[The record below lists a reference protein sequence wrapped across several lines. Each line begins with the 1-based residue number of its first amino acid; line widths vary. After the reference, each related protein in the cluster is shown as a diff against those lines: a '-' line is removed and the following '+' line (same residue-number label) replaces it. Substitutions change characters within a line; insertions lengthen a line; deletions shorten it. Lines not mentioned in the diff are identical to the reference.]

1 MEKLQDKRVKVNFAK
16 PKVILRSSGNLNDER
31 KKRIAARTQKLNKTT
46 PVDVEELIENRVKN
60 FKDNSFVFL
69 TYAYPRSSERFGP
82 YLFLE
87 VPFSKVDKHEYFT
100 ASRHGI
106 TYWSDTENHFSQ
118 LNDWLADYGK
128 YKTLLQ
134 LSFFRN
140 FRCAKAF
147 RLWRRN
153 IQWTKYENARQT
165 LAGSLFLVMPRLAK
179 ALLYMR
185 EQYVGLVNF
194 RFFDVSVAE
203 NWHLPYF
210 VETQM
215 TTFEQVRDLL
225 INLTKKMREVLF
237 DACSN
242 TLIDRG
248 YSPQDEALSCPNKK
262 KLKDIMSFTERANK
276 RKLCALLSRF
286 LGYADHMLIN
296 LLHQILSESFWNLSN
311 VFRGFSQDPTQDK
324 TPFMTIELLLQPNTI
339 GVDPSRDI
347 AASFL
352 VQICSMVVE
361 CTRGVERFQSDPY
374 FTIFTEPV
382 IMGRKEDR
390 LCGNPPSF
398 NFIIDNDLDLSRNI
412 EFIHL
417 SINEAFDAV
426 EQYIVQF
433 DKIRE
438 NYQQA
443 LQMDRNLIR
452 DETNLNKLKAFCE
465 RYNAEMAELENIQE
479 SKRLG
484 LLQVKQATFR
494 EEIIPV
500 CQELL
505 SVLDETLPKLAMQK
519 INYVEQKGEE
529 ISTKLLIVPEE
540 TSQYIYYFNFLE
552 ICHEHVENLEKEL
565 NYAYEALKIMKIHK
579 VPFSDEDKDKYLDM
593 EELMVQIKDIMTNK
607 RSQKQELINKFD
619 LCLQT
624 DIAKI
629 FTEIEDI
636 SELVLNEWLL
646 DANSDP
652 VQVRDCLIDLSER
665 LTSCQRKA
673 QEYRKY
679 QKEFRLEV
687 TRFDKLTLVINEV
700 KLRQTLWDSVQQWKE
715 SVELWNEI
723 KFYELNVEEVE
734 AMNTKVLK
742 NCAMLDKNLPKNEI
756 IPKLKLDAEEFK
768 EKIPVLTYL
777 RNPALKTRHWI
788 KIEQI
793 LNKRITG
800 EEDIFLHTFEDVNA
814 FEEENANELMEV
826 ANMASA
832 EAGLETLLS
841 KVENAWK
848 ELELTVVS
856 HRDARDVFILAGI
869 DDIQTVLDESSINV
883 STIAAS
889 RHVGPIKPK
898 VEDWARQLDL
908 FSRTLDEW
916 MLCQQ
921 SWIYLEAIFSAPDI
935 QRQLPHE
942 TQMFLQVDKSWKD
955 LMRRTQKS
963 PMALSAVTA
972 EGVLEQLQISNV
984 LLEKVTRCLEAYLE
998 VKRMAFPRFYFLSN
1012 DELLE
1017 ILAQTKN
1024 PHAVQPHLRKCFDAI
1039 ARIEFGKKKNENGE
1053 SIMTNDIIAMISPEG
1068 ERLTFGVGLK
1078 ARGAVED
1085 WLSKVEEAMFLAV
1098 KRYMRLGYRCYPTK
1112 DRSFWM
1118 QEHPNQIVLTVSQQ
1132 QWCADVHAVFGGK
1145 KNITKKMKEY
1155 RDKLMKNLSI
1165 LASIARTNISKLVRK
1180 VLCALITIDV
1190 HAMDSICQLVDKK
1203 ITSATDFE
1211 WLKMLRY
1218 YWIAENDTVETKM
1231 ASANLPYFYEY
1242 LGAGGVLVITPLT
1255 DRCYLCL
1262 MGALQMDLGGAPAGP
1277 AGTGKTET
1285 TKDLAKALAIQC
1297 VVFNCSD
1304 GLDYKMMGRFFTGL
1318 AQSGAWCCFDEF
1330 NRIDIEVLSV
1340 IAQQLIT
1347 IRNAKAMKMKRFL
1360 FEGREILLKPSCAAF
1375 ITMNPGYAGRTE
1387 LPDNLKAL
1395 FRPISMMVPD
1405 YALIAEVILYSEG
1418 FEASKVLAKKMVQ
1431 MYKLCSEQL
1440 SQQDHYDF
1448 GMRAVK
1454 SVLVMAGALKRA
1466 SPNQSEDI
1474 TLICALRDSN
1484 LPKFLANDAILF
1496 KGILGDLFPGVELP
1510 EPERGNLQTAIETC
1524 LRQNNLQTVPE
1535 LVLKTLQL
1543 YETMVVRWGVMLV
1556 GPTGSGKTSVL
1567 HTLACALEK
1576 LYQDMVEGP
1585 YYRPVNIQTLNPKA
1599 ISLDELYGFV
1609 NLATMEWK
1617 DGLLGLAIRAA
1628 VNVLEEEHQWI
1639 VCDGP
1644 VDAVWIENLNT
1655 VLDDNKML
1663 CLANSERIKL
1673 TSWVH
1678 MVFEVQ
1684 DLAQA
1689 SPATVSRC
1697 GMVYLDPLHLG
1708 WSPLIASWLESVEEQ
1723 YLDLD
1728 LKEHIELLFKQYYDD
1743 MIKYINRKCRW
1754 SIHQV
1759 NISKLTM
1766 MTRLMVLLLKS
1777 SQSINLMERG
1787 DAKSYICKL
1796 FTWCILW
1803 SFGGN
1808 LLDESKVGF
1817 EKFMRSIF
1825 SESDTALLPEGSLWD
1840 YRINT
1845 AAKNWEKWA
1854 AIHPQFDYN
1863 PNIAYF
1869 DLLVP
1874 TLDTTKYGYVAEML
1888 FRDQYPVLFTGDTGV
1903 GKSVLARDIL
1913 KKLMKENVI
1922 PIFVNFS
1929 AQSESIRT
1937 QEIIE
1942 SRLERRKK
1950 TLLGA
1955 PINKKIIIFVDDV
1968 NMPKLDVYGSQ
1979 PPIELLRQFLDFQ
1992 GVYDRDKMYW
2002 KSIVDV
2008 TLGAACAPPGGG
2020 RNTLTPRFIRHFAL
2034 LSLPTPNSD
2043 TLKTIFK
2050 AILTGFLADFSMA
2063 IRPLAD
2069 PIIEAAVAVYERISE
2084 ELLPTPKKSHYVFNL
2099 RDLSK
2104 CIQGVLQA
2112 DASSYVN
2119 PIQMLRLF
2127 YHESSRIFYDR
2138 LVCQEDKSYFKQL
2151 LQDCCEKYFET
2162 TVVHQDETVLF
2173 GDFMIFG
2180 QPSEDRVYEEI
2191 KDSKKLKNI
2200 LVDYLEDYN
2209 SMGSKEMNL
2218 VFFTDA
2224 IEHIV
2229 RLARLLR
2236 SERSNGL
2243 LVGVSGMGKQSLS
2256 RLAAHINGYQCNQI
2270 ALRRG
2275 YDHAC
2280 FHEDLR
2286 KIYWVAGILN
2296 KPIVFLITD
2305 TQIVR
2310 EEFME
2315 DINNIL
2321 NSGEVPNLFE
2331 ADEYEKI
2338 ILNAR
2343 QACIE
2348 SGYADTTRDGIFE
2361 FFIKRVRAN
2370 LHVVLCMS
2378 PVGDTFRRRCRMF
2391 PSLVNCCTID
2401 WFVKWPAEA
2410 LLSVAMGSLKEVAE
2424 NDVQCKHLAQTCV
2437 LMHESVESISE
2448 RFYREMRRHYYT
2460 TPSSYLQLLNQY
2472 RVLVN
2477 KRIEIIL
2484 QKKDRIANGLSK
2496 ILETNLVVAEMGEE
2510 LKQFVPI
2517 LEEKSRNMKDL
2528 LTKLDKDNVIAEGV
2542 KRSVG
2547 KDEAEAKV
2555 KAAETQEIADEA
2567 AKDLEIVMPTLQ
2579 AAQDALKALNKNDIN
2594 ELRVFQ
2600 KPPKLVQ
2607 FVMEAVLIL
2616 LGAKTDWNSA
2626 KVVMAD
2632 VNFLKKLEDYDK
2644 EHISDAMLKKL
2655 KTYVEHKDFQPATIE
2670 KVSKVAKSMCLWV
2683 IAVERFA
2690 KVYRVVEPKILR
2702 QKAAEDEL
2710 NQVMKLLKSKQN
2722 ELAEIEAKILILM
2735 SNLDEKK
2742 REMKVLQDHNDLT
2755 AARLNRAGRL
2765 TSALAD
2771 EEIRW
2776 RDTVQ
2781 ELTAEQ
2787 FAVSGDVLVA
2797 SAYVAYLGAF
2807 PMSYRRELSEMWVEK
2822 CRSLNI
2828 PSSESFNLMK
2838 ILGDSFQIREWNM
2851 FGLPRDEI
2859 SIENAI
2865 ISTQGGRW
2873 PLMIDP
2879 QEQANRWVRS
2889 MEAAN
2894 ELRIIKL
2901 TDANMM
2907 RILEICI
2914 RQGTPMLIEDLQET
2928 LDPVLES
2935 VLLKRVFIQNGRLMI
2950 KLGDVDVDYDTNFR
2964 LYMTTKLANP
2974 HFLPEICIQV
2984 SLVNFQV
2991 SRSGLEDQ
2999 LLADI
3004 IKIELPE
3011 MEKQRSDLIVRINA
3025 DKQQLLLLEDKV
3037 LKLLYSSKGNILD
3050 DEELVDALNESKET
3064 SIIIADRLIE
3074 TEKTE
3079 MAIAATREKYRVLA
3093 SRGAVLY
3100 FVVSSLA
3107 EIDPMYQFSLRYFSH
3122 VYCSVIAKP
3131 HAKMELP
3138 ERLATLQEDVTFT
3151 VFSNISRGLLEKHKL
3166 IYGFL
3171 LAVAICKECDEI
3183 NDDQLNFI
3191 LKGPSSRN
3199 FSLEDKPAYATDN
3212 QWYSCRF
3219 LEEHFPCFAKLS
3231 ASLRESIDVEIQDYK
3246 EDLSPAPKPVGSSK
3260 SWNQLLSASEKLM
3273 LIAALKEESL
3283 VIGVTEFIRLK
3294 LGKQFT
3300 EPPKNTTLPSLY
3312 EDISATTPLVFVL
3325 SPGSDPMTAL
3335 IKFAQDK
3342 EYAEKLH
3349 SISLGQGQG
3358 PAAEALIKSGTKHG
3372 HWIFLQN
3379 CHLATSWMESME
3391 KIVNNIAMGVESTH
3405 EGFRLFLSSMPVKTF
3420 PISVL
3425 QNSVKVTNEPPKG
3438 LRANLVRSL
3447 NDLDV
3452 GSFEFH
3458 VLGQQWR
3465 SMIFGLCMFHGII
3478 LERRK
3483 FGPLGWNIS
3492 YEFNESDRACAL
3504 KTLDIYCDRES
3515 PGAIPWDALE
3525 YINGEITYG
3534 GRVTDSW
3541 DQRCLRSIL
3550 KLFSSEAVLS
3560 ADYQYS
3566 ESGRYYCPQSRSL
3579 EDYKGYAN
3587 TLSIHDPPEVFGM
3600 HENANIIFNR
3610 NETRFFVDTLLNS
3623 MSGGDAMGEAALAA
3637 MDKLCLDKIQSIRA
3651 AIVRNID
3658 SDNPYP
3664 DLMKRDSRN
3673 RIPSLTTVLL
3683 QEIDRFDK
3691 LLAVIHSNLN
3701 DLEKAIQGFVVMS
3714 ESLETIYRAFINNQV
3729 PQLWHSKGF
3738 LSTKSLGSWIFDFQQ
3753 RIEYVQSWFNDG
3765 LPISSWLCGLFFPQS
3780 FLTGTLQT
3788 YSRKNNIPIDTLR
3801 FDFDIMNCTLN
3812 QQVIYERR
3820 IRGQKSNSLFED
3832 LKVPD
3837 YGILIHGLFIEAG
3850 RWDLREGGLC
3860 DPKVG
3865 ELISRLPVVWLKPCV
3880 ELEQGRR
3887 YEAPL
3892 YKTSVRAG
3900 VLSTTGH
3907 STNFVLSVLLD
3918 TRKPQ
3923 DYWILRGTALVTLIT
3938 D

>member
-1 MEKLQDKRVKVNFAK
+1 MKSSTIKPKTTFKAPSKVNEA
-16 PKVILRSSGNLNDER
+16 R
-31 KKRIAARTQKLNKTT
+31 KKRISARTQKLPKPSPINI
-46 PVDVEELIENRVKN
+46 EELIEKRIRKL
-60 FKDNSFVFL
+60 KDNSFLFL
-69 TYAYPRSSERFGP
+69 TYAFPRCSERFGP

-87 VPFSKVDKHEYFT
+87 VPFSKVDKHEYYT
-100 ASRHGI
+100 VSRHGI

-118 LNDWLADYGK
+118 LNEWLGDYEK
-128 YKTLLQ
+128 YKKLTKLN
-134 LSFFRN
+134 FFGNYR
-140 FRCAKAF
+140 FAKAF
-147 RLWRRN
+147 CQWRQNVKRA
-153 IQWTKYENARQT
+153 KYETAKQM
-165 LAGSLFLVMPRLAK
+165 LAASLFLAMPRLAK

-185 EQYVGLVNF
+185 EQYEQLIHF
-194 RFFDVSVAE
+194 RYFDVSVCE

-210 VETQM
+210 VETQL
-215 TTFEQVRDLL
+215 TTYEQVRDLL
-225 INLTKKMREVLF
+225 FNLNKKMREVLY
-237 DACSN
+237 DACTN
-242 TLIDRG
+242 TLTDRG
-248 YSPQDEALSCPNKK
+248 FSPNDEALNCTNKK

-276 RKLCALLSRF
+276 RKLCALLARF
-286 LGYADHMLIN
+286 LGYADHMIIN
-296 LLHQILSESFWNLSN
+296 LLHQILSESFRNLSN
-311 VFRGFSQDPTQDK
+311 VFKGYDSTELGGK
-324 TPFMTIELLLQPNTI
+324 APFMTIELILKPTTI
-339 GVDPSRDI
+339 AVDPSREI
-347 AASFL
+347 AVSL
-352 VQICSMVVE
+352 LDKICSMVVE
-361 CTRGVERFQSDPY
+361 STRCIKRFQSDEY
-374 FTIFTEPV
+374 FTIFTEPI
-382 IMGRKEDR
+382 IMGRQEDR

-398 NFIIDNDLDLSRNI
+398 NFIMDNDIELLNNI
-412 EFIHL
+412 KSINNH
-417 SINEAFDAV
+417 INEAYD
-426 EQYIVQF
+426 IVDKYTAKF
-433 DKIRE
+433 DKIRD
-438 NYQQA
+438 NYHQA
-443 LQMDRNLIR
+443 IAMDRNLIR
-452 DETNLNKLKAFCE
+452 NESDLGTLAKFCE
-465 RYNAEMAELENIQE
+465 RYNSEMAELENIQE
-479 SKRLG
+479 SERLG
-484 LLQVKQATFR
+484 LVQVKQLTFR
-494 EEIIPV
+494 EEILPV

-505 SVLDETLPKLAMQK
+505 SVLDETLPRLAMEK
-519 INYVEQKGEE
+519 INYVNQKGEE
-529 ISTKLLIVPEE
+529 ISTKLMIVPEE
-540 TSQYIYYFNFLE
+540 TNQYIYYFNFLE
-552 ICHEHVENLEKEL
+552 ICHEQVESLEKEL
-565 NYAYEALKIMKIHK
+565 NYAYEALKIMKAYRI
-579 VPFSDEDKDKYLDM
+579 PFRDEDKDKYLDM
-593 EELMVQIKDIMTNK
+593 EELMVQIKDIMDTK
-607 RSQKQELINKFD
+607 RTLKRDMINKFD

-629 FTEIEDI
+629 FLEVEEI
-636 SELVLNEWLL
+636 SEHVLQEWLL
-646 DANSDP
+646 DVNSDP
-652 VQVRDCLIDLSER
+652 AQIRDCLIDLSER
-665 LTSCQRKA
+665 LSSCQRKA

-687 TRFDKLTLVINEV
+687 TRFDKLDIVMNEV
-700 KLRQTLWDSVQQWKE
+700 KLRQTLWDGVQQWKD
-715 SVELWNEI
+715 SLELWSEI
-723 KFYELNVEEVE
+723 RFYDLNVEEVE
-734 AMNTKVLK
+734 ALNNKILK
-742 NCAMLDKNLPKNEI
+742 NCAMLDKNLPKNDI
-756 IPKLKLDAEEFK
+756 IPKLRLEAEIFK

-777 RNPALKTRHWI
+777 RNPALKNRHWI

-793 LNKRITG
+793 LNKRLAG
-800 EEDIFLHTFEDVNA
+800 EEEIYLHTFEDANA
-814 FEEENANELMEV
+814 FEEDIANELMEV
-826 ANMASA
+826 SNMASA
-832 EAGLETLLS
+832 ESGLETLLN

-848 ELELTVVS
+848 ELELTVVN
-856 HRDARDVFILAGI
+856 HRDARDVFILAGT
-869 DDIQTVLDESSINV
+869 DEIQTVLDESSINI

-889 RHVGPIKPK
+889 RHVGPIKSK
-898 VEDWARQLDL
+898 VDDWAKQLDL

-916 MLCQQ
+916 LVCQQ

-963 PMALSAVTA
+963 PMALSAMTA
-972 EGVLEQLQISNV
+972 EGVLEQLQINNV

-1039 ARIEFGKKKNENGE
+1039 ARIEFGKKKTDSGE
-1053 SIMTNDIIAMISPEG
+1053 SLMTNDIIAMVSPEG
-1068 ERLTFGVGLK
+1068 ERLTFGIGLK

-1112 DRSFWM
+1112 DRSYWM

-1132 QWCADVHAVFGGK
+1132 QWCADVHEILDGK
-1145 KNITKKMKEY
+1145 GKITKKLLAF
-1155 RDKLMKNLSI
+1155 RDKLVKNLAI

-1190 HAMDSICQLVDKK
+1190 HAMDTVSLMVEKK
-1203 ITSATDFE
+1203 VTKSSDFE

-1218 YWIAENDTVETKM
+1218 YWMSETDTVETKM
-1231 ASANLPYFYEY
+1231 ASSNQPYFYEY

-1347 IRNAKAMKMKRFL
+1347 IRNAKAMKMKRFM
-1360 FEGREILLKPSCAAF
+1360 FEGREIKLKPSCAAF

-1466 SPNQSEDI
+1466 SPDQPEDI

-1484 LPKFLANDAILF
+1484 LPKFLANDAVLF
-1496 KGILGDLFPGVELP
+1496 TGILGDLFPGIDLP
-1510 EPERGNLQTAIETC
+1510 EPERGSLQAAIEIC
-1524 LRQNNLQTVPE
+1524 MEQNNLQTVPE
-1535 LVLKTLQL
+1535 LILKTLQL

-1556 GPTGSGKTSVL
+1556 GPTGSGKTTVL

-1576 LYQDMVEGP
+1576 LYNDIVEGP

-1599 ISLDELYGFV
+1599 ISMDELYGFV

-1628 VNVLEEEHQWI
+1628 VNVLEEEHQWV

-1697 GMVYLDPLHLG
+1697 GMVYLDPMHLG
-1708 WSPLIASWLESVEEQ
+1708 WDPLITSWLNTVEEF
-1723 YLDLD
+1723 YLDQD
-1728 LKEHIELLFKQYYDD
+1728 LKEHIHLLFSRYYDG

-1759 NISKLTM
+1759 NVSKLSM
-1766 MTRLMVLLLKS
+1766 MTKLLLVLLK
-1777 SQSINLMERG
+1777 QTQGINLMERG
-1787 DAKSYICKL
+1787 DAKNYVCKL
-1796 FTWCILW
+1796 FTWCALW
-1803 SFGGN
+1803 AFAGN

-1817 EKFMRSIF
+1817 EKFLRSLLE
-1825 SESDTALLPEGSLWD
+1825 ESDVALLPEGSLWD
-1840 YRINT
+1840 YRINPMI
-1845 AAKNWEKWA
+1845 KSWENWLS
-1854 AIHPQFDYN
+1854 IHPQFDYN
-1863 PNIAYF
+1863 PNVAYF
-1869 DLLVP
+1869 DMLVP
-1874 TLDTTKYGYVAEML
+1874 TLDTTKYGFIAEML
-1888 FRDQYPVLFTGDTGV
+1888 FREQYPVLFTGDTGV

-1913 KKLMKENVI
+1913 NKLMKENVI

-1929 AQSESIRT
+1929 AQSESART

-1955 PINKKIIIFVDDV
+1955 PINKKIIIFIDDV
-1968 NMPKLDVYGSQ
+1968 NMPKLDMYGSQ
-1979 PPIELLRQFLDFQ
+1979 PPIELLRQFLDFH
-1992 GVYDRDKMYW
+1992 GVYDRDKLFW
-2002 KSIVDV
+2002 KDIVDV

-2020 RNTLTPRFIRHFAL
+2020 RNILTPRFIRHFAL
-2034 LSLPTPNSD
+2034 LSFPTPNSD

-2050 AILTGFLADFSMA
+2050 AILVGFLSDFSMA
-2063 IRPLAD
+2063 IRPLAE

-2104 CIQGVLQA
+2104 CVQGILQA
-2112 DASSYVN
+2112 DSSSYVN

-2127 YHESSRIFYDR
+2127 YHESMRIFYDR
-2138 LVCQEDKSYFKQL
+2138 LICEEDKSYFKQL
-2151 LQDCCEKYFET
+2151 LQDCCEKFFET
-2162 TVVHQDETVLF
+2162 TVVQQEENVFF

-2180 QPSEDRVYEEI
+2180 QATEDRVYEEI
-2191 KDSKKLKNI
+2191 KDSKKMKNVLI
-2200 LVDYLEDYN
+2200 DYLEDYN
-2209 SMGSKEMNL
+2209 STGGKEMNL
-2218 VFFTDA
+2218 IFFGDA
-2224 IEHIV
+2224 VEHIV

-2236 SERSNGL
+2236 SERGNGL

-2275 YDHAC
+2275 YDHTC

-2286 KIYWVAGILN
+2286 KIYWIAGVLN
-2296 KPIVFLITD
+2296 KPTVFLITD
-2305 TQIVR
+2305 TQIVK

-2331 ADEYEKI
+2331 GDEYEKI

-2343 QACIE
+2343 QPCLE
-2348 SGYADTTRDGIFE
+2348 SGYPNTTRDGIFE

-2370 LHVVLCMS
+2370 LHVILCMS

-2410 LLSVAMGSLKEVAE
+2410 LLSVAVGSLKEVSE
-2424 NDVQCKHLAQTCV
+2424 NEVQCKHLAQVCV
-2437 LMHESVESISE
+2437 MIHESVEIISE
-2448 RFYREMRRHYYT
+2448 RFHREMRRHYYT

-2472 RVLVN
+2472 RVLVQ
-2477 KRIEIIL
+2477 KRIEVIQ

-2496 ILETNLVVAEMGEE
+2496 ILETNIVVAEMGEE

-2517 LEEKSRNMKDL
+2517 LEEKSRNMKEL
-2528 LTKLDKDNVIAEGV
+2528 LAKLDKDNIIAEGV
-2542 KRSVG
+2542 KRSVA
-2547 KDEAEAKV
+2547 KDEAEAKI

-2616 LGAKTDWNSA
+2616 LGSKTDWNTA

-2644 EHISDAMLKKL
+2644 EHIPDSMLKKL
-2655 KTYVEHKDFQPATIE
+2655 KTYIEHKDFQPPVVE

-2683 IAVERFA
+2683 IAVERYA
-2690 KVYRVVEPKILR
+2690 KVYRVVEPKIKR
-2702 QKAAEDEL
+2702 QKEAEDEL

-2722 ELAEIEAKILILM
+2722 ELAEIEAKILMLI

-2776 RDTVQ
+2776 RDTVE

-2787 FAVSGDVLVA
+2787 FAVPGDVLVA

-2807 PMSYRRELSEMWVEK
+2807 PIGYRRELTKYWVEE
-2822 CRSLNI
+2822 CRNLNI
-2828 PSSESFNLMK
+2828 PSSDKFNLVK
-2838 ILGDSFQIREWNM
+2838 ILGDSFQIRQWNI

-2865 ISTQGGRW
+2865 ISTEAGRW
-2873 PLMIDP
+2873 PLIIDP
-2879 QEQANRWVRS
+2879 QEQANRWIRN
-2889 MEAAN
+2889 MESHN

-2901 TDANMM
+2901 TDSNMM

-2914 RQGTPMLIEDLQET
+2914 RQGTPMLIEDIQET

-2935 VLLKRVFIQNGRLMI
+2935 VLLKRVFMQNGRPMI
-2950 KLGDVDVDYDTNFR
+2950 KLGDVDVDYDHSFR

-2984 SLVNFQV
+2984 SLVNFLV

-3004 IKIELPE
+3004 IKIELPD
-3011 MEKQRSDLIVRINA
+3011 MEKQRSDLIVRINQ
-3025 DKQQLLLLEDKV
+3025 DKQQLLMLEDKV
-3037 LKLLYSSKGNILD
+3037 LKLLYSSQGNILD

-3064 SIIIADRLIE
+3064 SMVIADRLVE

-3079 MAIAATREKYRVLA
+3079 MAIAATRENYRILA

-3107 EIDPMYQFSLRYFSH
+3107 DIDPMYQFSLRYFSH

-3131 HAKMELP
+3131 HEKMELP
-3138 ERLATLQEDVTFT
+3138 ERLTSLLDDITYT
-3151 VFSNISRGLLEKHKL
+3151 IFSNISRGLLEKHKL
-3166 IYGFL
+3166 IYAFL
-3171 LAVAICKECDEI
+3171 LAVGIGKESNEI
-3183 NDDQLNFI
+3183 TDDQLNFI
-3191 LKGPSSRN
+3191 LRGPTSRN
-3199 FSLEDKPAYATDN
+3199 YPLELKPQHVTEN
-3212 QWYSCRF
+3212 QWFSCKF
-3219 LEEHFPCFAKLS
+3219 LEETFTAFTGLTKCLH
-3231 ASLRESIDVEIQDYK
+3231 EHIEVQIQDYK
-3246 EDLSPAPKPVGSSK
+3246 ENLTSAPKSTVASK
-3260 SWNQLLSASEKLM
+3260 QWNNFLTSPEKLM
-3273 LIAALKEESL
+3273 LVAALKEESL
-3283 VIGVTEFIRLK
+3283 VIAITEFIRLK
-3294 LGKQFT
+3294 LGKHYT
-3300 EPPKNTTLPSLY
+3300 EPPKNTSLPSLY
-3312 EDISATTPLVFVL
+3312 EDISPITPLVFVL

-3342 EYAEKLH
+3342 EYSEKLF

-3358 PAAEALIKSGTKHG
+3358 PAAETLLANGTKLG
-3372 HWIFLQN
+3372 HWVFLQN

-3391 KIVNNIAMGVESTH
+3391 RIVNNIAMGLQPVH
-3405 EGFRLFLSSMPVKTF
+3405 NGFRLFLSSMPVKTF

-3425 QNSVKVTNEPPKG
+3425 QNSVKVTNEPPRG
-3438 LRANLVRSL
+3438 LRANLIRSL
-3447 NDLDV
+3447 NDLDT
-3452 GSFEFH
+3452 GSFELH
-3458 VLGQQWR
+3458 VLGQHWR

-3483 FGPLGWNIS
+3483 FGPIGWNIM
-3492 YEFNESDRACAL
+3492 YEFNESDRECAL
-3504 KTLDIYCDRES
+3504 RTLDIYCERETRA
-3515 PGAIPWDALE
+3515 PIPWDALE

-3534 GRVTDSW
+3534 GRVTDNW
-3541 DQRCLRSIL
+3541 DQRCLRSIM
-3550 KLFSSEAVLS
+3550 KIYSSESVLS
-3560 ADYQYS
+3560 IGYQYS
-3566 ESGRYYCPQSRSL
+3566 ESGHYYCPDAKTL
-3579 EDYKGYAN
+3579 DEYKDYAN
-3587 TLSIHDPPEVFGM
+3587 SLSIHDPPEMFGM

-3610 NETRFFVDTLLNS
+3610 NETRFFIDTLLNS
-3623 MSGGDAMGEAALAA
+3623 MSGGDSLSEAALAA
-3637 MDKLCLDKIQSIRA
+3637 MDKICLEKIQSIRS
-3651 AIVRNID
+3651 AIAKNIN

-3664 DLMKRDSRN
+3664 DLMKKDNKN

-3683 QEIDRFDK
+3683 QEIDRFDR
-3691 LLAVIHSNLN
+3691 LLGVMHSNLN

-3714 ESLETIYRAFINNQV
+3714 ESLEMIYRAFSNNQV
-3729 PQLWHSKGF
+3729 PQLWHTVGF
-3738 LSTKSLGSWIFDFQQ
+3738 LSTKSLGSWIFDLQQ
-3753 RIEYVQSWFNDG
+3753 RIEYIQSWIDDG
-3765 LPISSWLCGLFFPQS
+3765 LPISSWICGLFFPQS

-3788 YSRKNNIPIDTLR
+3788 YARKNDIPIDTLR
-3801 FDFDIMNCTLN
+3801 FDFEVMNCTLN

-3820 IRGQKSNSLFED
+3820 ARGQKSNSLFED
-3832 LKVPD
+3832 LKVPGS
-3837 YGILIHGLFIEAG
+3837 GILIHGLFIEAG
-3850 RWDLREGGLC
+3850 RWDVREGGLC
-3860 DPKVG
+3860 DAKIG
-3865 ELISRLPVVWLKPCV
+3865 ELVSRLPVVWLKPCV
-3880 ELEQGRR
+3880 NLDIGNR

-3907 STNFVLSVLLD
+3907 STNFVLSILLD
-3918 TRKPQ
+3918 TKKST